1 MASLSIKFLTALGI
15 DEDKAEQICERH
27 KEVLTEIKEE
37 RDKYKEEAEKLPDI
51 QKQLDDYQKAEADA
65 KAKGE
70 KDPYKVK
77 YEALKEEF
85 DNYKTEI
92 ANKEVKTKKEEAYKQ
107 LLKAAGVSEK
117 RIDAIMRVSDS
128 EIDSIEFDDEGQVK
142 DSDKKTESIK
152 TTWDDFIQTSSVEGA
167 NTANPPTSSTDS
179 RVDLGKLSM
188 ADYIKARSNKN

>member
-51 QKQLDDYQKAEADA
+51 QKQLDAYKKAEADA
-65 KAKGE
+65 EAKGE

-85 DNYKTEI
+85 NNYKTEI
-92 ANKEVKTKKEEAYKQ
+92 ANKETKTKKENAYRQ
-107 LLKAAGVSEK
+107 LLKDAGVSEK
-117 RIDAIMRVSDS
+117 RIDSVLKVSN
-128 EIDSIEFDDEGQVK
+128 IDSLEFDDEGKVK
-142 DSDKKTESIK
+142 DSDKLTESIK
-152 TTWDDFIQTSSVEGA
+152 TEWSDFIQTSSVAGA
-167 NTANPPTSSTDS
+167 KVATPPDS
-179 RVDLGKLSM
+179 KTEAKDLGKLSM
-188 ADYIKARSNKN
+188 ADYIKARKEQA